1 MHSLTVYLQEH
12 FIQRRLGIINPLLD
26 EFYLDHASNL
36 SYRKFE
42 CRLTWIFLTIDYL
55 WCCVVDPSI
64 HVSLDLYA
72 LIALTASS
80 STLNELINVV
90 RADNDRRQQEAD
102 ASGVLRPRNLD
113 VSIPSFNHRGHVFTA
128 GSLHCPVSPTQN
140 LNSSHYTPNIIS
152 LGVPPSLSVIPI
164 PQYTTA
170 NNMLWPGTD
179 VFASRAILAAL
190 AYPHSVVI

>member
-1 MHSLTVYLQEH
+1 MRATFRTVSLNV
-12 FIQRRLGIINPLLD
+12 
-26 EFYLDHASNL
+26 
-36 SYRKFE
+36 
-42 CRLTWIFLTIDYL
+42 RLTWIFLTIDYL
-55 WCCVVDPSI
+55 WRCAVDPSI

-72 LIALTASS
+72 LIAITPSY

-90 RADNDRRQQEAD
+90 RADNDRRRQVAD
-102 ASGVLRPRNLD
+102 TSGDLLPRNLD
-113 VSIPSFNHRGHVFTA
+113 VSIPLFDHRGNVFTA

-140 LNSSHYTPNIIS
+140 LNSSHCTPNTTS

-170 NNMLWPGTD
+170 NNMSWPRTD

-190 AYPHSVVI
+190 AYPHSVMILTAGNFFFNSTFFWS